1 MAKEQTTQKKMRRWW
16 FIVIPAL
23 ILLVIVGYLL
33 WRWSLTYA
41 GSNTAFV
48 INGHQYT
55 KKEVKKLTKYSES
68 LGMPKKDAAKMF
80 FEIIKRDT
88 AIQQAN
94 IDTSQ
99 KDVDAQLHETYPKK
113 IWGDEGVKWLT
124 KDVVNQ
130 KTLDS
135 MGNLSDNEGYLYM
148 FNFSR
153 YLLKGADY
161 TPSGY
166 NDATLIQKD
175 RDYAKEQAEIILNG
189 LKQNKLTP
197 LGALEKVKNDVR
209 LTPSGI
215 AGGNRSS
222 KFKGEYLGAI
232 STSSAPVEQEK
243 KASYSYNS
251 PLPSSVTKYIK
262 KTSFSKGVSSLQV
275 GKVLA
280 DATKQNPKGSDY
292 KDAYYYFLYIE
303 HVGSG
308 ATYKQYEQKLKDLPS
323 RYIGV

>member
-1 MAKEQTTQKKMRRWW
+1 MAKEQTTQKKTRRWW
-16 FIVIPAL
+16 FIFIPTL
-23 ILLVIVGYLL
+23 ILLVIAGYFL

-55 KKEVKKLTKYSES
+55 KEEVKKLTKYSES
-68 LGMPKKDAAKMF
+68 LGMPKKDAAKVF

-88 AIQQAN
+88 AIKQAKLSV
-94 IDTSQ
+94 SQ
-99 KDVDAQLHETYPKK
+99 AEVNTQIHAMYPKK
-113 IWGDEGVKWLT
+113 LWNDEGVKWLAQ
-124 KDVVNQ
+124 DVVNQ

-161 TPSGY
+161 TPSNY
-166 NDATLIQKD
+166 NDAASIKAD
-175 RDYAKEQAEIILNG
+175 REYAKNQAGIVAGQLRQS
-189 LKQNKLTP
+189 KTSPTDALT
-197 LGALEKVKNDVR
+197 GVKADLR

-215 AGGNRSS
+215 AGGNRSG
-222 KFKGEYLGAI
+222 KFKGEYFGAI

-243 KASYSYNS
+243 QASYSYNS

-262 KTSFSKGVSSLQV
+262 KKSFSKGVGSLQV
-275 GKVLA
+275 GQVLA
-280 DATKQNPKGSDY
+280 DATKQYPKSSDY
-292 KDAYYYFLYIE
+292 KDAYYFFLYIE
-303 HVGSG
+303 KVGSG
-308 ATYKQYEQKLKDLPS
+308 ATLAQYQEIYKNLPS
-323 RYIGV
+323 KYVGV